1 VQSREQAAALGG
13 WERSISQ
20 EARVLEEKVR
30 EAIVIELQRQA
41 AERRDQL
48 KLGEPE
54 GDLLSVEGLI
64 DLEALATAVVGSVAG
79 GP

>member
-1 VQSREQAAALGG
+1 M
-13 WERSISQ
+13 
-20 EARVLEEKVR
+20 LEEKVR